1 MNIMI
6 VEDDITL
13 NHGIA
18 LAFSNSGDTFFSCST
33 VREAKEQFRAGQT
46 DMVILDVNLIGQ
58 KNGRFCGQSPG
69 NCYTLLLAAG
79 ELRGKILSQDA
90 FQTLSEI

>member
-6 VEDDITL
+6 VEDDIAL

-33 VREAKEQFRAGQT
+33 VREAKERFRAGQSP
-46 DMVILDVNLIGQ
+46 LIDEITV
-58 KNGRFCGQSPG
+58 R
-69 NCYTLLLAAG
+69 LL
-79 ELRGKILSQDA
+79 
-90 FQTLSEI
+90 